1 METRSGRRRS
11 PPPPPPPHVAHRRR
25 SPQDADLISDL
36 PDDVLL
42 LVLVRLRC
50 VRAAARTGL
59 LSRRW
64 RGLWTCLPD
73 LTFRGVPPAT
83 VESALASFAASP
95 TLPLLDICIRV
106 GHTAAQASSLLRAA
120 AVLSPA
126 ELFFDFPGSSKVVLS
141 QMDRIELPCFDRTIL
156 IKLET
161 WFCVMPP
168 PAGEFTALE
177 RLSLKA
183 CILNLG
189 TFTPQSAGEFPA
201 LKTLALD
208 GDIVDL
214 GTFLN
219 RCPRLH
225 NITRLSWQELV
236 FTHLIDTLYDQK
248 YRNVNLP
255 CFPHAVSIKIKLYQ
269 ICFTRLLGGK
279 FSKLDSMILKGC
291 IIHDLST
298 LVSLCPCLRVLKV
311 KAGMSKCEITIH
323 STSLQEIVLYYYTE
337 CRGVDIVTPMLKQLT
352 MDFEADKDIN
362 VFISAPMLE
371 SVSLER
377 SYIGLPIV
385 FDFWHLHSLSLD
397 RQGLVRNN
405 HVLYVSMYALNS
417 SSVELDFAQEIEKIL
432 ITDFSVLDLS
442 LEAKGHVYGATLLR
456 LFSVPRV
463 HTGLKL
469 LKVIL
474 LRLRKSEVVQ
484 SCPGNCQCDS
494 PKNWRSQSISMVHLE
509 EVEIKGLKGED
520 HDFDVLKLIL
530 RCAPSL
536 KRMTVELETGI
547 KSHGHG
553 DCTKE
558 INSIS
563 LEYPSVDFHVY
574 LQGNQ
579 QHAFSSRS

>member
-83 VESALASFAASP
+83 VELALASFAASP
-95 TLPLLDICIRV
+95 TVPLLDICIRV

-225 NITRLSWQELV
+225 NISITFRSVASGSHEAALATLEAVAAHGGVSVSLLGIHLGSAHGTDATLLRAAARLSRQELV

-298 LVSLCPCLRVLKV
+298 LVSLCSCLRVLKV

-442 LEAKGHVYGATLLR
+442 LEAKGHVYGATLSR

-463 HTGLKL
+463 HTG
-469 LKVIL
+469 
-474 LRLRKSEVVQ
+474 
-484 SCPGNCQCDS
+484 
-494 PKNWRSQSISMVHLE
+494 
-509 EVEIKGLKGED
+509 
-520 HDFDVLKLIL
+520 
-530 RCAPSL
+530 
-536 KRMTVELETGI
+536 
-547 KSHGHG
+547 
-553 DCTKE
+553 
-558 INSIS
+558 
-563 LEYPSVDFHVY
+563 
-574 LQGNQ
+574 
-579 QHAFSSRS
+579 